1 MSRKIIILSG
11 GFDPIH
17 SGHIAMFEE
26 SRDLGDIVVLLNS
39 DEWLKRK
46 KGNYFKFLS
55 QMMKVGRLQ
64 TEASLVKK

>member
-26 SRDLGDIVVLLNS
+26 SRDLGDIVVHILQN
-39 DEWLKRK
+39 
-46 KGNYFKFLS
+46 GC
-55 QMMKVGRLQ
+55 QMSHGSHFQPQVSRG
-64 TEASLVKK
+64 